1 MRKAR
6 KEARRRGAQG
16 LSQLAPLPS
25 GEAAWLRLLGSCPAC
40 GRLVTLRC
48 SRGGVVLSLS
58 VAHRATMTESLAQGR
73 GVQAL
78 GGYHAA
84 TGLVHALGFD
94 ASTGAR
100 ELVDLDP
107 I

>member
-1 MRKAR
+1 M
-6 KEARRRGAQG
+6 
-16 LSQLAPLPS
+16 
-25 GEAAWLRLLGSCPAC
+25 WL
-40 GRLVTLRC
+40 
-48 SRGGVVLSLS
+48 LSLS

-73 GVQAL
+73 DVQTL

-84 TGLVHALGFD
+84 TGLVHALGFG